1 MIEILFSFDTIDE
14 AKAFLNKIAE
24 PKQKKENDGRGKGTK
39 EFHIKAKLYQSE
51 HPDKTYRECLQEL
64 KQTNK
69 NTLELE

>member
-1 MIEILFSFDTIDE
+1 MIEILFTFDTIEE
-14 AKAFLNKIAE
+14 AKAFLNKIGE

-39 EFHIKAKLYQSE
+39 DFHIKAKLYQSE
-51 HPDKTYRECLQEL
+51 HPHKTYRECLQEL